1 MSEIPETLT
10 RSEAARKLLALG
22 MPLKV
27 VTHVLDHPDELLGP
41 TRPAVNVPGVKE
53 AVAIVAAYQ
62 RHLDAALVAHPE
74 PLTPGER
81 RAFLAGVSA
90 ADEDREFDEPTP
102 TLDVCE
108 ALRAASVLLNHASKD
123 MIVAGLAED
132 GVSVTEA
139 NMAILNVL
147 AKLSRKDSAS

>member
-1 MSEIPETLT
+1 MSKIPETLT
-10 RSEAARKLLALG
+10 RAEANRKLLALG

-90 ADEDREFDEPTP
+90 AGWWPVLTKSGLFCNGVDD
-102 TLDVCE
+102 
-108 ALRAASVLLNHASKD
+108 ARA
-123 MIVAGLAED
+123 
-132 GVSVTEA
+132 
-139 NMAILNVL
+139 
-147 AKLSRKDSAS
+147 